1 MKETER
7 WEILSLVLLAAGT
20 AIAKYL
26 AGRTKA

>member
-7 WEILSLVLLAAGT
+7 WEMLSMVLVAAGT
-20 AIAKYL
+20 AIAQYL